1 MDKNPN
7 RLDANAERRDQLVQT
22 LCILHLE
29 LRRRKKYIKVS
40 LKTSGIL
47 MMYLLFLYVLVCI
60 KIVHFT
66 YFRQV
71 IWTHLI

>member
-29 LRRRKKYIKVS
+29 LRRRKKNI
-40 LKTSGIL
+40 
-47 MMYLLFLYVLVCI
+47 
-60 KIVHFT
+60 
-66 YFRQV
+66 
-71 IWTHLI
+71 